1 MIPFMTIA
9 TTLNIFMHNFLK
21 NIRLTAIM
29 IEKSINGS
37 KSISKTVVFIEQIT
51 RETKHPKGIVN
62 IPHKNPKKCYRDAL
76 EILR

>member
-1 MIPFMTIA
+1 MTIA

-51 RETKHPKGIVN
+51 PETKHPKGIVN